1 MAKQRESKLQLRIRK
16 ALRKEVGGWWIKI
29 WGGPFTGAGTP
40 DILGC
45 VNKLFFA
52 FEVKNPKEK
61 GKRKGVA
68 SEIQLSTIEDI
79 KEQGG
84 GVALVVYSAAEAIHE
99 VEKHL
104 EAARWLSKR
113 RR

>member
-1 MAKQRESKLQLRIRK
+1 MAKQRESKLQLRVRK
-16 ALRKEVGGWWIKI
+16 VLKKEVGGWWIKI
-29 WGGPFTGAGTP
+29 WGGPFTAAGTP
-40 DILGC
+40 DVIGC

-61 GKRKGVA
+61 GKRKGKA

-79 KEQGG
+79 KKEGG
-84 GVALVVYSAAEAIHE
+84 GVALVIYSPAEAVAA
-99 VEKHL
+99 VEKSL